1 MDGTDL
7 MDSRESAITSLPASG
22 PLDLAYDESSTVYI
36 KPIDGWNTLDISEL
50 WRFRELIF
58 FLVWRDV
65 KVRYKQTI
73 LGAAWAILQPLLM
86 MVVFSIF
93 FGRLA
98 KVSSG
103 DLPYPL
109 FAIAGLL
116 PWTFFSTAVTSAGN
130 SVVGSERLIT
140 KVYFPRLAVPIGAV
154 GAAVVDFVIA
164 LGLLVIMMF
173 GYGVR
178 PGWSFLLIPVAFTS
192 IAFAAL
198 GLGILLAALS
208 VAYRDF
214 KHVIPF
220 MMQLGLFA
228 TPSVYMQ
235 PDSSA
240 ASGSMQWLLSLNPMT
255 TQIEVFRAVALGGPI
270 PWGPFVLATLFS
282 ILLLLF
288 GCLYFRKVETNF
300 ADII

>member
-1 MDGTDL
+1 ME
-7 MDSRESAITSLPASG
+7 SREAVATLLPSHTTSDPVKPDSN
-22 PLDLAYDESSTVYI
+22 TVYI
-36 KPIDGWNTLDISEL
+36 RPTQGWKTLDISEL

-65 KVRYKQTI
+65 KVRYKQTV
-73 LGAAWAILQPLLM
+73 LGAAWAILQPLMM

-103 DLPYPL
+103 DIPYPL

-116 PWTFFSTAVTSAGN
+116 PWTFFSTAVTSAAN

-164 LGLLVIMMF
+164 LGLLLIMMLW
-173 GYGVR
+173 YGVR
-178 PGWSFLLIPVAFTS
+178 PGLSFFLIPVAFTS

-198 GLGILLAALS
+198 GLGIFLAALS

-228 TPSVYMQ
+228 TPSVYMK
-235 PDSSA
+235 PNA
-240 ASGSMQWLLSLNPMT
+240 GTATGTTEWLLSLNPMT
-255 TQIEVFRAVALGGPI
+255 TQIEVFRAVALGGPV
-270 PWGPFVLATLFS
+270 PWVPFAVATSFS